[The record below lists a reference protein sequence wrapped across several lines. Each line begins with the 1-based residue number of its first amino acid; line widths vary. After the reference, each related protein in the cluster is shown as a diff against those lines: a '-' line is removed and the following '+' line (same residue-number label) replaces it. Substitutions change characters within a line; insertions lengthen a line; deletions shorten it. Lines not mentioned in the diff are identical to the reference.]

1 MKEKVLRQV
10 FTVFA
15 VIVAAFAMCASVAT
29 PAFAANTP
37 VSGGTETFNKYL
49 VMDADANV
57 PNVTFEFDIM
67 AGTAQEASGGSPA
80 IYAGVTP
87 DLITV
92 SDAPFTTGDVTT
104 NGVTPDNTGSAAQ
117 KYATKSVTVDLS
129 EVTFSN
135 PGIYRYII
143 TENATSQNGITNDT
157 TNTRTL
163 DVHVAYKEGSDTILE
178 VTDYAFYLTAPT
190 TNDDF
195 KNTAKVY
202 GFTNTYATNNLTLEK
217 QVTGNQGDR
226 DKYFKFTVSITG
238 AVAGTVYDV
247 DLSNADSTP
256 NVNGGTTNPNRLVAT
271 DGTVTATYYLKDDQ
285 SITIKGLTRDTHY
298 TITEESYSS
307 DGYTTTNTVD
317 ETDSF
322 QGDTTGDETMGNL
335 SHEVVFT
342 NHKEG
347 IVPTGILIETGPYI
361 LMGAVVIIGLVAL
374 LATSRRRSRK

>member
-57 PNVTFEFDIM
+57 PNVTFGFTIE
-67 AGTAQEASGGSPA
+67 AGAEQEASGGSPA

-87 DLITV
+87 NLIAV
-92 SDAPFTTGDVTT
+92 SDASFTTSDSTT
-104 NGVTPDNTGSAAQ
+104 PGTPSNTEDSTQ
-117 KYATKSVTVDLS
+117 KYATKSVTVNLQG
-129 EVTFSN
+129 VTFN
-135 PGIYRYII
+135 KPGIYRYVI
-143 TENATSQNGITNDT
+143 TETATSQDGITNDT
-157 TNTRTL
+157 NTTRTL
-163 DVHVAYKEGSDTILE
+163 DVHVAYAAGSETELK
-178 VTDYAFYLTAPT
+178 VTSYALYLTAPAT
-190 TNDDF
+190 VEDF
-195 KNTAKVY
+195 ANTGKVN
-202 GFTNTYATNNLTLEK
+202 GFTNTYTTHNLTLKK
-217 QVTGNQGDR
+217 QVEGNQGDR
-226 DKYFKFTVSITG
+226 NKYFKFTVSITN
-238 AVAGTVYDV
+238 AVKGTKYDV
-247 DLSNADSTP
+247 ACPSADNDSRNEDKLT
-256 NVNGGTTNPNRLVAT
+256 VGD

-285 SITIKGLTRDTHY
+285 SITIKGLTGGTHY
-298 TITEESYSS
+298 AITEESYSS
-307 DGYTTTNTVD
+307 DGYTTANTVD
-317 ETDSF
+317 GTASL
-322 QGDTTGDETMGNL
+322 QGDTTGEKTMDDS

>member
-37 VSGGTETFNKYL
+37 VSGGTTTFNKYL

-57 PNVTFEFDIM
+57 PNVTFGFTIE
-67 AGTAQEASGGSPA
+67 AGAEQEASGGSPA

-87 DLITV
+87 NLIAV
-92 SDAPFTTGDVTT
+92 SDASFTTSDSTT
-104 NGVTPDNTGSAAQ
+104 PGTPSNTEDSTQ

-129 EVTFSN
+129 EVTFSK
-135 PGIYRYII
+135 PGIYRYVI
-143 TENATSQNGITNDT
+143 TETATSQDGITNDT
-157 TNTRTL
+157 NTTRTL
-163 DVHVAYKEGSDTILE
+163 DVHVAYAEGSETELK
-178 VTDYAFYLTAPT
+178 VTSYALHPS
-190 TNDDF
+190 DDSS
-195 KNTAKVY
+195 KKAN
-202 GFTNTYATNNLTLEK
+202 GFTNTYATHNLTLEK
-217 QVTGNQGDR
+217 QVEGNQGDR
-226 DKYFKFTVSITG
+226 NKYFKFTVSITN
-238 AVAGTVYDV
+238 AVKGTVYNV
-247 DLSNADSTP
+247 DLSDADSNP
-256 NVNGGTTNPNRLVAT
+256 NVNDGTTNPNQLVAT

-285 SITIKGLTRDTHY
+285 SITIKGLTGGTHY

-317 ETDSF
+317 GTASS
-322 QGDTTGDETMGNL
+322 QGGTTGDETMGD
-335 SHEVVFT
+335 SFHEVVFT

-361 LMGAVVIIGLVAL
+361 LMGAVVVIGLVAL
-374 LATSRRRSRK
+374 LATGRRRSRK

>member
-10 FTVFA
+10 FAVFA
-15 VIVAAFAMCASVAT
+15 VIVAAFAMCASVTT

-37 VSGGTETFNKYL
+37 VDGGTTTFNKYL

-57 PNVTFEFDIM
+57 PNVTFGFTIT

-87 DLITV
+87 NLITV
-92 SDAPFTTGDVTT
+92 SDASFTTEDSTT
-104 NGVTPDNTGSAAQ
+104 NGATPDNTGSADQ
-117 KYATKSVTVDLS
+117 KYAVKSVTVDLQG
-129 EVTFSN
+129 VTFSK
-135 PGIYRYII
+135 PGIYRYVI
-143 TENATSQNGITNDT
+143 TETATSQDGITNDANT
-157 TNTRTL
+157 TRTL
-163 DVHVAYKEGSDTILE
+163 DVHVAYAAGSETKLE
-178 VTDYAFYLTAPT
+178 VTSYALHPS
-190 TNDDF
+190 DDSS
-195 KNTAKVY
+195 KKAD
-202 GFTNTYATNNLTLEK
+202 GFTNTYATHNLTLEK

-226 DKYFKFTVSITG
+226 NKYFKFTVSITN
-238 AVAGTVYDV
+238 AVKGTEYDV
-247 DLSNADSTP
+247 ACPSADNDSRNEDNLTVG
-256 NVNGGTTNPNRLVAT
+256 N

-285 SITIKGLTRDTHY
+285 SITIKGLTGGTHY

-307 DGYTTTNTVD
+307 DGYATTNTVD
-317 ETDSF
+317 GTASL
-322 QGDTTGDETMGNL
+322 QGDTTGDETMADA
-335 SHEVVFT
+335 SHDVVFT

>member
-37 VSGGTETFNKYL
+37 VNGSTTTFNKYL

-57 PNVTFEFDIM
+57 PNVTFRFTVT
-67 AGTAQEASGGSPA
+67 AGTAQVASGGSPA
-80 IYAGVTP
+80 IYAGV
-87 DLITV
+87 DADSIAV
-92 SDAPFTTGDVTT
+92 SDASFTTSDSTT
-104 NGVTPDNTGSAAQ
+104 PGTPSNTENSTQ
-117 KYATKSVTVDLS
+117 KYATKSVTVNLQG
-129 EVTFSN
+129 VTFN
-135 PGIYRYII
+135 KPGIYRYVIAE
-143 TENATSQNGITNDT
+143 TATSQDGITNDT
-157 TNTRTL
+157 NATRTL
-163 DVHVAYKEGSDTILE
+163 DVYVTNKDDTSNELE
-178 VTDYAFYLTAPT
+178 VKGYALHPS
-190 TNDDF
+190 DDSSE
-195 KNTAKVY
+195 KAD
-202 GFTNTYATNNLTLEK
+202 GFTNTYTTHNLILKKLVE
-217 QVTGNQGDR
+217 GNQGDR
-226 DKYFKFTVSITG
+226 NKYFKFTVSITN
-238 AVAGTVYDV
+238 AVEGTVYNV
-247 DLSNADSTP
+247 DLTNADSNP
-256 NVNGGTTNPNRLVAT
+256 NVNDGTTNSNQLVAT

-285 SITIKGLTRDTHY
+285 SITIKGLTGGTHY

-317 ETDSF
+317 GTASSQGGTTD
-322 QGDTTGDETMGNL
+322 DKTMGNS

>member
-37 VSGGTETFNKYL
+37 VSGSTMTFSKYL

-67 AGTAQEASGGSPA
+67 AGTAQVASGGSPA
-80 IYAGVTP
+80 IYAGV
-87 DLITV
+87 DADSIAV
-92 SDAPFTTGDVTT
+92 SDASFTTSDSTT
-104 NGVTPDNTGSAAQ
+104 PGTPSNTEDSAQ
-117 KYATKSVTVDLS
+117 KYATKSVTVNLQG
-129 EVTFSN
+129 VTFN
-135 PGIYRYII
+135 KPGIYRYVI
-143 TENATSQNGITNDT
+143 TETATSQDGITNDT
-157 TNTRTL
+157 NTTRTL
-163 DVHVAYKEGSDTILE
+163 DVHVAYAEGSETELE
-178 VTDYAFYLTAPT
+178 VTSYALHPS
-190 TNDDF
+190 DDSS
-195 KNTAKVY
+195 KKAN
-202 GFTNTYATNNLTLEK
+202 GFTNTYTTHNLTLKK

-226 DKYFKFTVSITG
+226 NKYFEFTVSITN
-238 AVAGTVYDV
+238 AVADTVYDV
-247 DLSNADSTP
+247 ACPSPDGDSRNEDELT
-256 NVNGGTTNPNRLVAT
+256 VGK

-285 SITIKGLTRDTHY
+285 SITIKGLTAGTYY
-298 TITEESYSS
+298 TITETDYDE
-307 DGYTTTNTVD
+307 DGYATSYVIDSNGRVD
-317 ETDSF
+317 GTATGSQQMDTD
-322 QGDTTGDETMGNL
+322 

>member
-37 VSGGTETFNKYL
+37 VSGGTTTFNKYL

-57 PNVTFEFDIM
+57 PNVTFRFTVT
-67 AGTAQEASGGSPA
+67 AGTAQDATDNSPA
-80 IYAGVTP
+80 IYAGVNA
-87 DLITV
+87 DSIAV
-92 SDAPFTTGDVTT
+92 SDASFTTSDSTT
-104 NGVTPDNTGSAAQ
+104 PGTPSNTEDSTQ
-117 KYATKSVTVDLS
+117 KYATKSVTVNLQG
-129 EVTFSN
+129 VTFN
-135 PGIYRYII
+135 KPGIYRYVI
-143 TENATSQNGITNDT
+143 TETATSQDGITNDT
-157 TNTRTL
+157 NTTRTL
-163 DVHVAYKEGSDTILE
+163 DVHVAYAAGSETELK
-178 VTDYAFYLTAPT
+178 VTSYALYLTAPAT
-190 TNDDF
+190 VEDF
-195 KNTAKVY
+195 ANTGKAN
-202 GFTNTYATNNLTLEK
+202 GFTNTYTTHNLTLKK

-226 DKYFKFTVSITG
+226 NKYFEFTVSITN
-238 AVAGTVYDV
+238 AVADTVYDV
-247 DLSNADSTP
+247 ACPSPDGDSRNEDELT
-256 NVNGGTTNPNRLVAT
+256 VGK

-285 SITIKGLTRDTHY
+285 SITIKGLTGGTYY
-298 TITEESYSS
+298 TITETDYDE
-307 DGYTTTNTVD
+307 DGYATSYVIDSNGRVD
-317 ETDSF
+317 GTATGSQQMGTD
-322 QGDTTGDETMGNL
+322 

>member
-29 PAFAANTP
+29 PAFAANTS
-37 VSGGTETFNKYL
+37 VSGSTTTFNKYL

-57 PNVTFEFDIM
+57 PNVTFGFTVT
-67 AGTAQEASGGSPA
+67 AGTAQVASGGSPA

-92 SDAPFTTGDVTT
+92 SDAPFTTSDSTT
-104 NGVTPDNTGSAAQ
+104 TGTPSNTEDSTQ
-117 KYATKSVTVDLS
+117 KYATKSVTVNLQG
-129 EVTFSN
+129 VTFN
-135 PGIYRYII
+135 KPGIYRYVI
-143 TENATSQNGITNDT
+143 TETATSQDGITNDT
-157 TNTRTL
+157 NTTRTL
-163 DVHVAYKEGSDTILE
+163 DVHVAYAEGSETELE
-178 VTDYAFYLTAPT
+178 VTSYALYLTAPAT
-190 TNDDF
+190 VEDF
-195 KNTAKVY
+195 ANTGKVN
-202 GFTNTYATNNLTLEK
+202 GFTNTYTTHNLTLKK
-217 QVTGNQGDR
+217 QVEGNQGDR
-226 DKYFKFTVSITG
+226 NKYFKFTVSITN
-238 AVAGTVYDV
+238 AVADTVYDV
-247 DLSNADSTP
+247 ACPSPDGDSRNEDELT
-256 NVNGGTTNPNRLVAT
+256 VGK

-285 SITIKGLTRDTHY
+285 SITIKGLTAGTYY
-298 TITEESYSS
+298 TITETDYDE
-307 DGYTTTNTVD
+307 DGYATSYVIDSNGRVD
-317 ETDSF
+317 GTATGSQQMGTD
-322 QGDTTGDETMGNL
+322 

>member
-37 VSGGTETFNKYL
+37 VSGGTMTFSKYL

-57 PNVTFEFDIM
+57 PNVTFGFTVT
-67 AGTAQEASGGSPA
+67 AGTAQVASGGSPA
-80 IYAGVTP
+80 IYAGVDADSIKIDTAVFTTNDSANTGMTP
-87 DLITV
+87 DK
-92 SDAPFTTGDVTT
+92 
-104 NGVTPDNTGSAAQ
+104 TGSAEQ

-129 EVTFSN
+129 GVTFSN

-178 VTDYAFYLTAPT
+178 VTDYAFYLTAPAT
-190 TNDDF
+190 VEDF
-195 KNTAKVY
+195 ANTGKVN
-202 GFTNTYATNNLTLEK
+202 GFTNTYTTHNLTLEK

-226 DKYFKFTVSITG
+226 NKYFKFTVSITN
-238 AVAGTVYDV
+238 AVAGTKYDV
-247 DLSNADSTP
+247 ACPSADNDSRNEDKLT
-256 NVNGGTTNPNRLVAT
+256 VGD

-285 SITIKGLTRDTHY
+285 SITIKGLTAGTYY
-298 TITEESYSS
+298 TITETDYDE
-307 DGYTTTNTVD
+307 DGYATSYVIDSNGRVD
-317 ETDSF
+317 GTATGSQQMGTD
-322 QGDTTGDETMGNL
+322 

-374 LATSRRRSRK
+374 LATGRRRSRK

>member
-92 SDAPFTTGDVTT
+92 SDAPFTTSDSTT
-104 NGVTPDNTGSAAQ
+104 PGTPSNTEDSTQ

-129 EVTFSN
+129 EVTFN
-135 PGIYRYII
+135 KPGIYRYVI
-143 TENATSQNGITNDT
+143 TETATSQDGITNDT
-157 TNTRTL
+157 NTTRTL
-163 DVHVAYKEGSDTILE
+163 DVHVAYAEGSETELE
-178 VTDYAFYLTAPT
+178 VTSYALYLTAPVT
-190 TNDDF
+190 DDDF
-195 KNTAKVY
+195 ATTDKVN
-202 GFTNTYATNNLTLEK
+202 GFTNTYTTHNLTLEK

-226 DKYFKFTVSITG
+226 NKYFKFTVSITN
-238 AVAGTVYDV
+238 AVKGTVYNV
-247 DLSNADSTP
+247 DLTNADSNP
-256 NVNGGTTNPNRLVAT
+256 NVNDGTTNPNQLVAT

-285 SITIKGLTRDTHY
+285 SITIKGLTGGTHY

-317 ETDSF
+317 GTASS
-322 QGDTTGDETMGNL
+322 QGDTTGEKTMGD
-335 SHEVVFT
+335 SFHKVVFT
-342 NHKEG
+342 NKKDG
-347 IVPTGILIETGPYI
+347 TVPTGILIETGPYI

>member
-37 VSGGTETFNKYL
+37 VSGSTTTFNKYL

-67 AGTAQEASGGSPA
+67 AGTAQVASGGSPA
-80 IYAGVTP
+80 IYAGV
-87 DLITV
+87 DADSIAV
-92 SDAPFTTGDVTT
+92 SDASFTTSDSTT
-104 NGVTPDNTGSAAQ
+104 PGTPSNTEDSTQ
-117 KYATKSVTVDLS
+117 KYATKSVTVNLQG
-129 EVTFSN
+129 VTFN
-135 PGIYRYII
+135 KPGIYRYVI
-143 TENATSQNGITNDT
+143 TETATSQDGITNDT
-157 TNTRTL
+157 NTTRTL
-163 DVHVAYKEGSDTILE
+163 DVHVAYAEGSETELE
-178 VTDYAFYLTAPT
+178 VTSYALHPS
-190 TNDDF
+190 DDSS
-195 KNTAKVY
+195 KKAN
-202 GFTNTYATNNLTLEK
+202 GFTNTYTTHNLTLKK

-226 DKYFKFTVSITG
+226 NKYFKFTVSITN
-238 AVAGTVYDV
+238 AVKGTVYNV
-247 DLSNADSTP
+247 DLSDADSNP
-256 NVNGGTTNPNRLVAT
+256 NVNDGTTNPNQLVAT

-285 SITIKGLTRDTHY
+285 SITVKGLTGGTHY

-317 ETDSF
+317 GTASS
-322 QGDTTGDETMGNL
+322 QGGTTGDETMGD
-335 SHEVVFT
+335 SFHEVVFT

>member
-57 PNVTFEFDIM
+57 PNVTFGFNIT

-87 DLITV
+87 NLIAV
-92 SDAPFTTGDVTT
+92 SDASFTTGDVTT
-104 NGVTPDNTGSAAQ
+104 NGVTPDNTGSATQ
-117 KYATKSVTVDLS
+117 KYATKSVTVDLTG
-129 EVTFSN
+129 VTFSK
-135 PGIYRYII
+135 PGIYRYVIAE
-143 TENATSQNGITNDT
+143 TATSQDGITNDT
-157 TNTRTL
+157 NTTRTL
-163 DVHVAYKEGSDTILE
+163 DVHVAYAEGSETELE
-178 VTDYAFYLTAPT
+178 VTSYALYLTAPVT
-190 TNDDF
+190 VDDF
-195 KNTAKVY
+195 TKTDKVN
-202 GFTNTYATNNLTLEK
+202 GFTNTYATHNLTLEK
-217 QVTGNQGDR
+217 QVEGNQGDR
-226 DKYFKFTVSITG
+226 NKYFEFTVSITN
-238 AVAGTVYDV
+238 AVADTVYDV
-247 DLSNADSTP
+247 ACPSPDGDSRNEDELT
-256 NVNGGTTNPNRLVAT
+256 VGK

-285 SITIKGLTRDTHY
+285 SITIKGLTGDTHY

-307 DGYTTTNTVD
+307 DGYATTNTVD
-317 ETDSF
+317 GTASL
-322 QGDTTGDETMGNL
+322 QGDTTGDETMADAF
-335 SHEVVFT
+335 HEVVFT

>member
-37 VSGGTETFNKYL
+37 VSGGTTTFNKYL

-57 PNVTFEFDIM
+57 PNVTFGFTVT
-67 AGTAQEASGGSPA
+67 AGTAQVASGGSPA

-87 DLITV
+87 NLIAV
-92 SDAPFTTGDVTT
+92 SDASFTTSDSTT
-104 NGVTPDNTGSAAQ
+104 PGTPSNTEDSTQ
-117 KYATKSVTVDLS
+117 KYATKSVTVDLQG
-129 EVTFSN
+129 VTFN
-135 PGIYRYII
+135 KPGIYRYVI
-143 TENATSQNGITNDT
+143 TETATSQDGITNDT
-157 TNTRTL
+157 NTTRTL
-163 DVHVAYKEGSDTILE
+163 DVHVAYAEGSETELE
-178 VTDYAFYLTAPT
+178 VTSYALHPS
-190 TNDDF
+190 DDSS
-195 KNTAKVY
+195 KKAN
-202 GFTNTYATNNLTLEK
+202 GFTNTYATHNLTLEK
-217 QVTGNQGDR
+217 QVEGNQGDR
-226 DKYFKFTVSITG
+226 NKYFKFTVSITN
-238 AVAGTVYDV
+238 AVKGTVYNV
-247 DLSNADSTP
+247 DLSDADSNP
-256 NVNGGTTNPNRLVAT
+256 NVNDGTTNPNQLVAT

-285 SITIKGLTRDTHY
+285 SITIKGLTGGTHY

-317 ETDSF
+317 GTASS
-322 QGDTTGDETMGNL
+322 QGGTTGDETMGD
-335 SHEVVFT
+335 SFHEVVFS

>member
-15 VIVAAFAMCASVAT
+15 VIVAAFAMCASAAT

-57 PNVTFEFDIM
+57 PNVTFGFTVT
-67 AGTAQEASGGSPA
+67 AGTAQDASGGSPA

-87 DLITV
+87 NLIAV
-92 SDAPFTTGDVTT
+92 SDASFTTSDSTT
-104 NGVTPDNTGSAAQ
+104 PGTPSNTEDSTQ
-117 KYATKSVTVDLS
+117 KYATKSVTVNLQG
-129 EVTFSN
+129 VTFN
-135 PGIYRYII
+135 KPGIYRYVI
-143 TENATSQNGITNDT
+143 TETATSQDGITNDT
-157 TNTRTL
+157 NTTRTL
-163 DVHVAYKEGSDTILE
+163 DVHVAYAEGSETELE
-178 VTDYAFYLTAPT
+178 VTSYALHPS
-190 TNDDF
+190 DDSS
-195 KNTAKVY
+195 KKAD
-202 GFTNTYATNNLTLEK
+202 GFTNTYATHNLTLGK

-226 DKYFKFTVSITG
+226 NKYFEFTVSITN
-238 AVAGTVYDV
+238 AVADTVYDV
-247 DLSNADSTP
+247 ACPSPDGDSRNEDELT
-256 NVNGGTTNPNRLVAT
+256 VGK

-285 SITIKGLTRDTHY
+285 SITIKGLTAGTYY
-298 TITEESYSS
+298 TITETDYDE
-307 DGYTTTNTVD
+307 DGYATSYVIDSNGRVD
-317 ETDSF
+317 GTATGSQQMGTD
-322 QGDTTGDETMGNL
+322 

>member
-1 MKEKVLRQV
+1 MKEQVLRQV

-57 PNVTFEFDIM
+57 PNVTFGFTVM
-67 AGTAQEASGGSPA
+67 AGTAQDASGGSPA

-87 DLITV
+87 NLIAV
-92 SDAPFTTGDVTT
+92 SDASFTTSDSTT
-104 NGVTPDNTGSAAQ
+104 PGTPSNTEDSTQ
-117 KYATKSVTVDLS
+117 KYATKSVTVNLQG
-129 EVTFSN
+129 VTFN
-135 PGIYRYII
+135 KPGIYRYVI
-143 TENATSQNGITNDT
+143 TETATSQDGITNDT
-157 TNTRTL
+157 NTTRTL
-163 DVHVAYKEGSDTILE
+163 DVHVAYAEGSETELE
-178 VTDYAFYLTAPT
+178 VTSYALYLTAPAT
-190 TNDDF
+190 VEDF
-195 KNTAKVY
+195 ANTGKVN
-202 GFTNTYATNNLTLEK
+202 GFTNTYTTHNLTLKK
-217 QVTGNQGDR
+217 QVEGNQGDR
-226 DKYFKFTVSITG
+226 NKYFMFTVSITN
-238 AVAGTVYDV
+238 AVKGTVYNV
-247 DLSNADSTP
+247 DLSNADSNP
-256 NVNGGTTNPNRLVAT
+256 NVNGNVNQLDRLVAT

-285 SITIKGLTRDTHY
+285 SITIKGLTGGTHY

-317 ETDSF
+317 ETASS
-322 QGDTTGDETMGNL
+322 QGDTTDDKTMGNS

-342 NHKEG
+342 NKKDG
-347 IVPTGILIETGPYI
+347 TVPTGILIETGPYI

>member
-37 VSGGTETFNKYL
+37 VNGSTTTFNKYL

-57 PNVTFEFDIM
+57 PNVTFRFTVT
-67 AGTAQEASGGSPA
+67 AGTAQVASGGSPA
-80 IYAGVTP
+80 IYAGV
-87 DLITV
+87 DADSIAV
-92 SDAPFTTGDVTT
+92 SDASFTTSDSTT
-104 NGVTPDNTGSAAQ
+104 PGTPSNTEDSTQ
-117 KYATKSVTVDLS
+117 KYATKSVTVNLQG
-129 EVTFSN
+129 VTFN
-135 PGIYRYII
+135 KPGIYRYVIAE
-143 TENATSQNGITNDT
+143 TATSQDGITNDT
-157 TNTRTL
+157 NATRTL
-163 DVHVAYKEGSDTILE
+163 DVYVTNKDDTSNELE
-178 VTDYAFYLTAPT
+178 VKGYALHPS
-190 TNDDF
+190 DDSSE
-195 KNTAKVY
+195 KAD
-202 GFTNTYATNNLTLEK
+202 GFTNTYTTHNLILKKLVE
-217 QVTGNQGDR
+217 GNQGDR
-226 DKYFKFTVSITG
+226 NKYFKFTVSITN
-238 AVAGTVYDV
+238 AVEGTVYNV
-247 DLSNADSTP
+247 DLTNADSNP
-256 NVNGGTTNPNRLVAT
+256 NVNDGTTNSNQLVAT

-285 SITIKGLTRDTHY
+285 SITIKGLTGGTHY

-317 ETDSF
+317 GTASSQGGTTD
-322 QGDTTGDETMGNL
+322 DKTMGNS

>member
-29 PAFAANTP
+29 PAFAANTT
-37 VSGGTETFNKYL
+37 VSGGTTTFNKYL

-57 PNVTFEFDIM
+57 PNVTFGFTVT
-67 AGTAQEASGGSPA
+67 AGTAQDASGGSPA

-87 DLITV
+87 NLIAV
-92 SDAPFTTGDVTT
+92 SDASFTTSDSTT
-104 NGVTPDNTGSAAQ
+104 PGTPSNTEDSTQ
-117 KYATKSVTVDLS
+117 KYATKSVTVNLQG
-129 EVTFSN
+129 VTFN
-135 PGIYRYII
+135 KPGIYRYVI
-143 TENATSQNGITNDT
+143 TETATSQDGITNDT
-157 TNTRTL
+157 NTTRTL
-163 DVHVAYKEGSDTILE
+163 DVHVAYAAGSETELK
-178 VTDYAFYLTAPT
+178 VTSYALYLTAPAT
-190 TNDDF
+190 VEDF
-195 KNTAKVY
+195 ANTGKAN
-202 GFTNTYATNNLTLEK
+202 GFTNTYTTHNLTLKK

-226 DKYFKFTVSITG
+226 NKYFEFTVSITN
-238 AVAGTVYDV
+238 AVADTVYDV
-247 DLSNADSTP
+247 ACPSPDGDSRNEDELT
-256 NVNGGTTNPNRLVAT
+256 VGK

-285 SITIKGLTRDTHY
+285 SITIKGLTGGTHY

-317 ETDSF
+317 GTASS
-322 QGDTTGDETMGNL
+322 QGGTTGDETMGD
-335 SHEVVFT
+335 SFHEVVFT

-361 LMGAVVIIGLVAL
+361 LMGAVVVIGLVAL

>member
-37 VSGGTETFNKYL
+37 VSGGTTTFNKYL

-57 PNVTFEFDIM
+57 PNVTFGFTVT

-87 DLITV
+87 NLIAV
-92 SDAPFTTGDVTT
+92 SDASFTTGDSTT
-104 NGVTPDNTGSAAQ
+104 NGTTPDNTGSADQ

-129 EVTFSN
+129 EVTFSK
-135 PGIYRYII
+135 PGIYRYVI
-143 TENATSQNGITNDT
+143 TETATSQDGITNDT
-157 TNTRTL
+157 NTTRTL
-163 DVHVAYKEGSDTILE
+163 DVHVAYAEGSETELK
-178 VTDYAFYLTAPT
+178 VTSYALHPS
-190 TNDDF
+190 DDSS
-195 KNTAKVY
+195 KKAN
-202 GFTNTYATNNLTLEK
+202 GFTNTYTTHNLTLKK
-217 QVTGNQGDR
+217 QVEGNQGDR
-226 DKYFKFTVSITG
+226 NKYFKFTVSITN
-238 AVAGTVYDV
+238 AVAGTKYDV
-247 DLSNADSTP
+247 ACPSADNDSRNEDKLT
-256 NVNGGTTNPNRLVAT
+256 VGD

-285 SITIKGLTRDTHY
+285 SITIKGLTGGTHY
-298 TITEESYSS
+298 AITEESYSS
-307 DGYTTTNTVD
+307 DGYTTANTVD
-317 ETDSF
+317 GTASL
-322 QGDTTGDETMGNL
+322 QGDTTGEKTMDD
-335 SHEVVFT
+335 SFHEVVFT

>member
-57 PNVTFEFDIM
+57 PNVTFGFAIK
-67 AGTAQEASGGSPA
+67 AGAEQEASGGSPA
-80 IYAGVTP
+80 IYAGVNAES
-87 DLITV
+87 ITI
-92 SDAPFTTGDVTT
+92 SKASFTTSDSTT
-104 NGVTPDNTGSAAQ
+104 PGTPSNEEDSAQ
-117 KYATKSVTVDLS
+117 KYTTKSVTVDLQG
-129 EVTFSN
+129 VTFSK
-135 PGIYRYII
+135 PGIYRYVI
-143 TENATSQNGITNDT
+143 TETATSQDGITNDT
-157 TNTRTL
+157 NTTRTL
-163 DVHVAYKEGSDTILE
+163 DVHVAYAEGSETELE
-178 VTDYAFYLTAPT
+178 VTSYALHPS
-190 TNDDF
+190 DDSS
-195 KNTAKVY
+195 KKAD
-202 GFTNTYATNNLTLEK
+202 GFTNTYATHNLTLEK

-226 DKYFKFTVSITG
+226 NKYFKFTVSITN
-238 AVAGTVYDV
+238 AVKGTVYNV
-247 DLSNADSTP
+247 DLTNADSNP
-256 NVNGGTTNPNRLVAT
+256 NVNDGTTNSNQLVAT
-271 DGTVTATYYLKDDQ
+271 DGTVTATYYLKNDQ
-285 SITIKGLTRDTHY
+285 SITIKGLTGGTHY
-298 TITEESYSS
+298 AITEESYSS
-307 DGYTTTNTVD
+307 DGYTTANTVD
-317 ETDSF
+317 GTASL
-322 QGDTTGDETMGNL
+322 QGDTTGEKTMDDS

>member
-37 VSGGTETFNKYL
+37 VSGGTTTFNKYL

-57 PNVTFEFDIM
+57 PNVTFGFAIK
-67 AGTAQEASGGSPA
+67 AGAAQEASGGSPA
-80 IYAGVTP
+80 IYAGV
-87 DLITV
+87 DADSIAV
-92 SDAPFTTGDVTT
+92 SDASFTTSDSTILG
-104 NGVTPDNTGSAAQ
+104 TPSNKEDSAQ
-117 KYATKSVTVDLS
+117 KYATKSVTVNLQG
-129 EVTFSN
+129 VTFN
-135 PGIYRYII
+135 KPGIYRYVI
-143 TENATSQNGITNDT
+143 TETATSQDGITNDT
-157 TNTRTL
+157 NTTRTL
-163 DVHVAYKEGSDTILE
+163 DVHVAYAAGSETELK
-178 VTDYAFYLTAPT
+178 VTSYALYLTAPAT
-190 TNDDF
+190 VEDF
-195 KNTAKVY
+195 ANTGKAN
-202 GFTNTYATNNLTLEK
+202 GFTNTYTTHNLTLKK

-226 DKYFKFTVSITG
+226 NKYFEFTVSITN
-238 AVAGTVYDV
+238 AVADTVYDV
-247 DLSNADSTP
+247 ACPSPDGDSRNEDELT
-256 NVNGGTTNPNRLVAT
+256 VGK

-285 SITIKGLTRDTHY
+285 SITIKGLTGGTHY

-317 ETDSF
+317 GTASS
-322 QGDTTGDETMGNL
+322 QGGTTGDETMGD
-335 SHEVVFT
+335 SFHEVVFT